1 MPLGSRQGS
10 SFVPNGGRALSALRG
25 MRVRFWHVPAGVNT
39 SALLPALISIVG
51 AFFFL
56 PDESLLDGHQ
66 TEPDK
71 GTGAGLGLPS
81 NLRVRRDWLGLDPVE
96 FLRLGVCLGDP
107 RMLP

>member
-1 MPLGSRQGS
+1 M
-10 SFVPNGGRALSALRG
+10 PNGGRALSALRG

-39 SALLPALISIVG
+39 SALLRALISIMG
-51 AFFFL
+51 TFFFL

-81 NLRVRRDWLGLDPVE
+81 NLRVRRDSLGLDPVE
-96 FLRLGVCLGDP
+96 FLRLGVYLGDP